1 MHWKV
6 QSPSSPT
13 ESLTPASGTEK
24 LFNPAPWAASAALA
38 TSLQGL
44 GVPMLADE
52 ADGAAEEDSAEA
64 DEDAAEDEAAL
75 EAAELEAAELPEAG
89 ELLVEEHAHPTMPT
103 AITAAKAMANSFLTM
118 VITFPSLV
126 APVGSTPP
134 GALTLLVDSPA
145 MPISH
150 LVSRVAFSLKTTGC
164 N

>member
-24 LFNPAPWAASAALA
+24 LFSPAPWAASAALA

-75 EAAELEAAELPEAG
+75 EAAELPEAD

-103 AITAAKAMANSFLTM
+103 AITAAKAMADSFLTM